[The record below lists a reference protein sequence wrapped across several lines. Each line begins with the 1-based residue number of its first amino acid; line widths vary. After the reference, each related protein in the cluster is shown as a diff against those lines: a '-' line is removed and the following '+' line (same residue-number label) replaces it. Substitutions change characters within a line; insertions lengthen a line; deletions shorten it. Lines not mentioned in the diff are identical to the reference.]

1 MKKFKKT
8 DRLRILT
15 IGAGFFF
22 LLLSVDLVWTPGFLV
37 IKAAVNA
44 VSALVYAVVLSAL
57 WNRRVEPVEHG
68 GLLFV
73 LGLVTLPNL
82 LFLSVFY
89 YNGLICA
96 AVSAGLAAAMLAD
109 LLRSRKKRE

>member
-1 MKKFKKT
+1 MKKVKNT

-15 IGAGFFF
+15 MGAGLFF
-22 LLLSVDLVWTPGFLV
+22 LLLSVDLVWAPDFLV

-44 VSALVYAVVLSAL
+44 VSALVYAGVLSAL
-57 WNRRVEPVEHG
+57 WNRRVEPIEHG

-82 LFLSVFY
+82 LFLPVFY

-96 AVSAGLAAAMLAD
+96 AVSAGLAAALLTD
-109 LLRSRKKRE
+109 LLRSRKKKE